1 MRQRLSH
8 CSKSD
13 REHRNFFIEGD
24 MAEATASTAS
34 SIEMSSITSTLGR
47 RDPGLGSAVNGYD
60 EERAEPNARA
70 GVGGKGNWKPLYKQ
84 S

>member
-1 MRQRLSH
+1 
-8 CSKSD
+8 
-13 REHRNFFIEGD
+13 

-47 RDPGLGSAVNGYD
+47 RDHGLGSAVNGYD

-70 GVGGKGNWKPLYKQ
+70 CVRGKGNRKLLNDAPET
-84 S
+84 